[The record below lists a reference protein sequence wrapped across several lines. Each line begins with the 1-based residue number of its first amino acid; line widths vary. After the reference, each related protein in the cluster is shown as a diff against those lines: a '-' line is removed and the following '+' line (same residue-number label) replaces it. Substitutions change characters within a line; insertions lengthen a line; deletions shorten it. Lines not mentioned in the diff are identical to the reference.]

1 MNDNKTLQASIL
13 IVDDVVENL
22 RLLSTTLNDCGYL
35 VRCAKSGSMA
45 LMSIKMAHPDLV
57 LLDINMPDKNG
68 YEVCQQ
74 LKASPHTAEIPV
86 IFLSAFDD
94 VIDKVKGFEVGGVDY
109 ITKPFRI
116 EEVLARVKNQLTLQF
131 AKAEIRALN
140 NQLEERVKQRTNEIE
155 IANQYLQ
162 LEIIERKATEQRL
175 QESEQRLESILNSL
189 QEMVWS
195 ISPVSFEALYIN
207 PAAEK
212 IYGRPLS
219 AFFNNPKLW
228 FEAIHEEDRLK
239 VETTYHNVLEKGCCE
254 IDYRIVRPD
263 GEIRWLSDRSQVICD
278 DRGLPIRIDGIS
290 EDITER
296 KRTEQ
301 QLVRDALYDVLTG
314 LPNRS
319 LFMNRLE
326 NALQKLKRHADYV
339 FALLFID
346 LDRFK
351 IINDSLGH
359 GIGDR
364 LLIAIAR
371 LLESCL
377 RSTDTVARLGGD
389 EFTILLDG
397 AIDIADATHIADRIG
412 QKLLAPI
419 DLDGHTVFT
428 SASIGLVFS
437 SHHYEHAADL
447 LRDADIAMYRAKAS
461 GKARYTIFNPE
472 MYAQTLTLLRLE
484 NDLRSALE
492 NQEFFLHYQPIVSL
506 KTGKISGF
514 EALLRWKHQERGF
527 VSPAEFI
534 PVAEDTGL
542 ILPIGEFVLREACRQ
557 LSLWSSQFPQAAA
570 LTMSINLAGKQ
581 IQEANLLE
589 KVDGILAEVGL
600 NSSRLRLEITESML
614 MENTEKTM
622 VMLSKFRERN
632 IQLSI
637 DDFGQGYSSLSYLP
651 RFPIDLLK
659 IDRAFIDQMTIDLDD
674 LEIVRT
680 IISLA
685 HTLKMQ
691 AIAEGVETQE
701 QMKILQELNCEY
713 AQGYFFAKPLDCL
726 AVEELLSNYSPD

>member
-1 MNDNKTLQASIL
+1 MNDNKTPQASIL

-45 LMSIKMAHPDLV
+45 LMSIKMAHPDLI

-74 LKASPHTAEIPV
+74 LKASPDTAEIPV

-131 AKAEIRALN
+131 AKAEICALN

-162 LEIIERKATEQRL
+162 LEIIERKTTEQRL

-239 VETTYHNVLEKGCCE
+239 VETTYYNVLEKGSCE

-263 GEIRWLSDRSQVICD
+263 GEIRWLSERSQVICD

-296 KRTEQ
+296 KRTEE
-301 QLVRDALYDVLTG
+301 QLVRDALYDALTG

-319 LFMNRLE
+319 FFMNRLE

-412 QKLLAPI
+412 QKLLVPI

-514 EALLRWKHQERGF
+514 EALLRWQHQERGF

-557 LSLWSSQFPQAAA
+557 LGLWSSQFPQAEA
-570 LTMSINLAGKQ
+570 LTMSVNLAGKQ

-622 VMLSKFRERN
+622 VMLSKLRERN

-659 IDRAFIDQMTIDLDD
+659 IDRAFIDQMTIDLDN

-713 AQGYFFAKPLDCL
+713 AQGYFFAKPLDSF
-726 AVEELLSNYSPD
+726 AIEELLSNYSPD